1 MLAPGT
7 RRDLAM
13 RALLAVT
20 LLLPAACGRVGPGPT
35 PPGPPG
41 GGADADQRYGAAP
54 TRHPD
59 VTYQPDVVFVGGGG
73 GSVRSLSD
81 DALTWRIDP
90 GASGADQ
97 LARGKVMFLTGRAV
111 GRVLDVRRDGGDLA
125 VTLGPVDITEVI
137 RDGTFAGDRPVSFDS
152 PTRYD
157 AGTPFW
163 AEYDAGS
170 SAGAG
175 GGGPATPVV
184 TTPTRA
190 GASAVIRT
198 TVATVGRPGSA
209 TVSPA
214 RREAAPP
221 QDGAVR
227 QEAVAGRQRVAG
239 FAVTPIC
246 CANGVGAR
254 FSYDGGGLRIVGT
267 VTLLMKSPSARFHLE
282 IRGGAVRRAEL
293 RIGGMAGLRIEI
305 AGATNAGQ
313 NVNKRIP
320 IPLDF
325 SVPVGEVLGVPF
337 SVTANQLV
345 GVQTAFS
352 AKDGN
357 IKAAGEWSLGGS
369 LGFGYADGAFGVT
382 KPWNLTVRNS
392 ITDSIFGPSVGVSG
406 IIVHYQAA
414 FRVGLGAFGFTSGL
428 YTTVTATAGLT
439 VGSALG
445 APIELCRSTQL
456 GLWLDYGV
464 GYRIPAGL
472 VKVIN
477 AFLELINVGPIEE
490 KAGIGRVDN
499 VFNKLDIQPDA
510 KICRG

>member
-1 MLAPGT
+1 MPASGT
-7 RRDLAM
+7 RRGRATA
-13 RALLAVT
+13 ALLAAV
-20 LLLPAACGRVGPGPT
+20 LLLPAACGRSGPGPT
-35 PPGPPG
+35 PPGPPATG
-41 GGADADQRYGAAP
+41 DQRYGAAP
-54 TRHPD
+54 ARDPQ

-73 GSVRSLSD
+73 GSVRGLSD

-90 GASGADQ
+90 AASGADQ
-97 LARGKVMFLTGRAV
+97 LARGRVMFLTGRAV
-111 GRVLDVRRDGGDLA
+111 GRVLDVRRAGDDLA

-137 RDGTFAGDRPVSFDS
+137 RDGTFAGDRPVSLDS

-163 AEYDAGS
+163 AEYDAES
-170 SAGAG
+170 GAG
-175 GGGPATPVV
+175 GGGRMMPVV
-184 TTPTRA
+184 
-190 GASAVIRT
+190 
-198 TVATVGRPGSA
+198 
-209 TVSPA
+209 A
-214 RREAAPP
+214 RRRA
-221 QDGAVR
+221 
-227 QEAVAGRQRVAG
+227 AG
-239 FAVTPIC
+239 FAVTPVC
-246 CANGVGAR
+246 CADGVGAR
-254 FSYDGGGLRIVGT
+254 FSYDGGGIRVAGT

-293 RIGGMAGLRIEI
+293 RIAGMAGLRIEI
-305 AGATNAGQ
+305 AGATDAGR
-313 NVNKRIP
+313 NINKRIP

-325 SVPVGEVLGVPF
+325 SVPVGEILGVPF

-352 AKDGN
+352 SRDGN
-357 IKAAGEWSLGGS
+357 IKAAGEWSLGGD

-392 ITDSIFGPSVGVSG
+392 ITDSIYGPSVGVSG

-414 FRVGLGAFGFTSGL
+414 FRVGLGILGFTSGL
-428 YTTVTATAGLT
+428 YATVTATAGLT

-477 AFLELINVGPIEE
+477 AFLDLVNAGPIEE

-499 VFNKLDIQPDA
+499 VFNKLDVQPDVR
-510 KICRG
+510 ICRG